1 MAMIVVENVW
11 WDMGLGRPKV
21 YHRLSGMMNLPLGL
35 DHPLSLPGSN
45 CRCLSSPRG
54 WTRGSFLGLGKSVD
68 KNECDEKG
76 FDERLG
82 HIQPGSRPRRDLS
95 YFLQGSRSFHC
106 IGVLRGFRLRSRVWW
121 SYDVPHHGAGMR
133 RSPSE
138 LLSWTTLDGVFP
150 SPLRRL
156 DREKTER
163 SSSAGLKMAAF
174 TL

>member
-1 MAMIVVENVW
+1 MSGGM
-11 WDMGLGRPKV
+11 WDLGDPRYTTAVRNDEPAPGPRSSPV
-21 YHRLSGMMNLPLGL
+21 PSRLE
-35 DHPLSLPGSN
+35 LSLPLYSEGVDSGQ
-45 CRCLSSPRG
+45 L
-54 WTRGSFLGLGKSVD
+54 LGLGESVD